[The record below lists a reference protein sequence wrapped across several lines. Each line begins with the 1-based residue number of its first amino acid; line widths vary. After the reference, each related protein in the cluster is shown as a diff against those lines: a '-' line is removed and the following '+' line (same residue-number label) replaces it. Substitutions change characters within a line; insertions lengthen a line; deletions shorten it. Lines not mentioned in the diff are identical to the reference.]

1 MVQEVVQLVLYSFQ
15 NASIGLCMKQM
26 GLMNSEIGVL
36 SSGYECKYK
45 IRKLYIRVITAC
57 DNLDRSL
64 CTCSMKI
71 IVL

>member
-1 MVQEVVQLVLYSFQ
+1 
-15 NASIGLCMKQM
+15 MKQM

-57 DNLDRSL
+57 DNLDGSL